1 MEMLKKI
8 SILLL
13 LLCTTNLKAQLF
25 RFATLYSS
33 YSLSA
38 PFVEK
43 QDFLVSGVENYGG
56 VGILSEITRTNPP
69 GINLTFGLRKIARFE
84 YQVKQNQFYTGQEN
98 EVSDYA
104 TISNASGLEY
114 LLEFSRVRNREIIF
128 SQHEYRLRYISENFT
143 SRASYV
149 DNNIVSLQYT
159 DAEVRYRKNFGNLD
173 ITAGIAHRSHPIYG
187 YSPIDE
193 WLQNNND
200 LRDLAYMYGYWDF
213 LLQIPFT
220 ENYLAIW
227 YKNVPPHA
235 YDNWSHYDDVP
246 VNEFPDIQNIGTN
259 QEFFR
264 EEFPKIVERY
274 NREQEIVK
282 GFQHELSTV
291 LGLDYYYYRD
301 NFWLHCWGSLYPLH
315 TGLTKYSYN
324 YKNSSLDFD
333 VGFILGSKFNSH
345 FSIFVE
351 GRYVKFWEI
360 DSYGVRTGI
369 NYLIF

>member
-1 MEMLKKI
+1 MKKLI
-8 SILLL
+8 LILLIW
-13 LLCTTNLKAQLF
+13 TTTASAQLL
-25 RFATLYSS
+25 RFATLYTS
-33 YSLSA
+33 YSTSA

-43 QDFLVSGVENYGG
+43 QDFLVSGVENFGG
-56 VGILSEITRTNPP
+56 AGTLSEITRSNPP
-69 GINLTFGLRKIARFE
+69 GINLTFGLRKIARFD

-128 SQHEYRLRYISENFT
+128 SQHEYRLRYISDNFT

-149 DNNIVSLQYT
+149 DNNIVNLQYS
-159 DAEVRYRKNFGNLD
+159 DAEVRYRKNFGSLD
-173 ITAGIAHRSHPIYG
+173 ITIGAAHRSHPVYG
-187 YSPIDE
+187 YSPIDD
-193 WLQNNND
+193 WLKNNND
-200 LRDLAYMYGYWDF
+200 LRELAYMYGYWDF

-246 VNEFPDIQNIGTN
+246 ISQFPDIKNIGTN
-259 QEFFR
+259 DEFFR

-274 NREQEIVK
+274 NREQVEVR
-282 GFQHELSTV
+282 GFQHELSAV
-291 LGLDYYYYRD
+291 LGADYYMYKD
-301 NFWLHCWGSLYPLH
+301 NFWAHLWGSIYPLH
-315 TGLTKYSYN
+315 MGLSRYSYEYDGVN
-324 YKNSSLDFD
+324 IDFD
-333 VGFILGSKFNSH
+333 VGFIMGSKINKQ

-351 GRYVKFWEI
+351 GRYVRFWEI
-360 DSYGVRTGI
+360 DSYNIRTGI